1 MLPQTASWVGTLNPG
16 ADAAHRV
23 RAAPPA
29 HDLDAACT
37 ELRQPFRDQPADVH
51 CRRPQNKELDFFI
64 VHEPEWLDEKFS
76 SLAKQVRRPCA
87 ALVSTD
93 QMWIT

>member
-1 MLPQTASWVGTLNPG
+1 MLPQTAPWGGTLNPG

-29 HDLDAACT
+29 DDLDAACT
-37 ELRQPFRDQPADVH
+37 ELHQPYEINLLT
-51 CRRPQNKELDFFI
+51 CRWPQNKELDFFI